1 MEKEADHIK
10 SSALKYSWYMRGG
23 VSYTDYLNMSNMER
37 EAIAKIVDDNLE
49 TTKNTKLP
57 FFWYPYRFIFLLFLF
72 SLEDELRSSRTSLSL
87 SSYFYGY
94 LFLTSFL
101 TLSLEE
107 YTCRFEA
114 MVVLFSTT
122 IGKRHAMPV
131 ILCHLYP
138 RQSPSLWHCL
148 LPVAL

>member
-1 MEKEADHIK
+1 
-10 SSALKYSWYMRGG
+10 MRGG
-23 VSYTDYLNMSNMER
+23 VTYTDYLNMSSMER
-37 EAIAKIVDDNLE
+37 QAIAKIVEDNLE
-49 TTKNTKLP
+49 TTKQTKLP

-114 MVVLFSTT
+114 MVVLF
-122 IGKRHAMPV
+122 
-131 ILCHLYP
+131 
-138 RQSPSLWHCL
+138 
-148 LPVAL
+148 